1 MPAMKTKTYLIIGN
15 GVAGTTAAETIRK
28 QDPTGSIT
36 ILSEEDIPFY
46 YRIRLNDFIA
56 GEVSEDKL
64 IAKKKAWY
72 QEQRL
77 ELRLNTRI
85 AGLDAAAQRLTSDRG
100 EKLSFD
106 RLLLATGSHSFLP
119 PIKGIGQ
126 QGVFALR
133 HIKDARAILAQA
145 GKSEEVI
152 LIGGGLL
159 GLEAGNALRRLGKK
173 VTVVEFFPRL
183 LPRQLDSKG
192 AKRLQKLMEKMGFA
206 FRLSAMTK
214 TITHSSTGKVD
225 GIVLEGGDTLP
236 GQMVIVSAGVRPNL
250 ELAQSGGLDC
260 DKGVTVNDR
269 LETSA
274 NGIYAAGDVAEHQ
287 GVVSGIW
294 PAAMQQGKVAGANMA
309 GGEALYQG
317 ATMSNILKVA
327 GIDVAA
333 AGNIDAEGR
342 YEAQVVSSGSIYK
355 KLVIENN
362 RIIGCVMVGDTA
374 NFSTITRYI
383 TEQRDITTLK
393 NSLL

>member
-1 MPAMKTKTYLIIGN
+1 MKTYLIIGN

-28 QDPTGSIT
+28 QDPTGNIT

-46 YRIRLNDFIA
+46 YRIRLNEFIA
-56 GEVSEDKL
+56 GDVGEDKL
-64 IAKKKAWY
+64 SAKKEAWY

-77 ELRLNTRI
+77 DLRLNTRVI
-85 AGLDAAAQRLTSDRG
+85 GLDAAGKQLTTETG
-100 EKLSFD
+100 EKFSFD

-119 PIKGIGQ
+119 PMEGIDQ
-126 QGVFALR
+126 QGVFSLR

-145 GKSEEVI
+145 KKSEGVI

-192 AKRLQKLMEKMGFA
+192 AARLQEIMEKMGFA

-214 TITHSSTGKVD
+214 TISGSNGRAN
-225 GIVLEGGDTLP
+225 GIVLEGGETLP
-236 GQMVIVSAGVRPNL
+236 GQMVIISAGVRPNL
-250 ELAQSGGLDC
+250 ELAKAGGLAC
-260 DKGVTVNDR
+260 DKGITVNDR

-274 NGIYAAGDVAEHQ
+274 SDIYAAGDVAEHR

-294 PAAMQQGKVAGANMA
+294 PAAMQQGKVAGANMV
-309 GGEALYQG
+309 GDEAAYQG
-317 ATMSNILKVA
+317 TTMSNILKVA

-342 YEAQVVSSGSIYK
+342 YEAQIVSSDTVYK

-362 RIIGCVMVGDTA
+362 RLIGCIMVGDTK
-374 NFSTITRYI
+374 NFNTITRYI
-383 TEQRDITTLK
+383 TEQRDIGTLK
-393 NSLL
+393 NTLL

>member
-1 MPAMKTKTYLIIGN
+1 MKTYLIIGN
-15 GVAGTTAAETIRK
+15 GVAGTSAAEAIRQ
-28 QDPTGSIT
+28 QDPKGSIT

-46 YRIRLNDFIA
+46 YRIRLNDFIS
-56 GEVSEDKL
+56 GDVGEDKL
-64 IAKKKAWY
+64 IAKKEAWY
-72 QEQRL
+72 HEQRID
-77 ELRLNTRI
+77 LRLNTRI
-85 AGLDAAAQRLTSDRG
+85 AKLDAAGKRLTTETG
-100 EKLSFD
+100 EMLPFD

-119 PIKGIGQ
+119 PIEGIDQ
-126 QGVFALR
+126 QGVFSLR
-133 HIKDARAILAQA
+133 HIKDARAILAQSQ
-145 GKSEEVI
+145 KSEEVI

-159 GLEAGNALRRLGKK
+159 GLEAGNALRKLGKK

-183 LPRQLDSKG
+183 LPRQLDAKG
-192 AKRLQKLMEKMGFA
+192 AKMLQELMETMGFA

-214 TITHSSTGKVD
+214 TITGSNGRAD
-225 GIVLEGGDTLP
+225 GIVLEGGNTLK

-250 ELAQSGGLDC
+250 ELAKSSGLDC
-260 DKGVTVNDR
+260 DKGVKVNDR

-274 NGIYAAGDVAEHQ
+274 SDIYAAGDVAEHQ

-309 GGEALYQG
+309 GGEAAYHG
-317 ATMSNILKVA
+317 TTMSNILKVA

-342 YEAQVVSSGSIYK
+342 HESQVVSSGSIYK

-362 RIIGCVMVGDTA
+362 RLIGCIMVGDTK
-374 NFSTITRYI
+374 NFNTITRYI
-383 TEQRDITTLK
+383 TEQRDIGTLK

>member
-1 MPAMKTKTYLIIGN
+1 MG
-15 GVAGTTAAETIRK
+15 
-28 QDPTGSIT
+28 
-36 ILSEEDIPFY
+36 
-46 YRIRLNDFIA
+46 
-56 GEVSEDKL
+56 EDKL
-64 IAKKKAWY
+64 IAKKKSWY
-72 QEQRL
+72 EEQRID
-77 ELRLNTRI
+77 LRLNTRVT
-85 AGLDAAAQRLTSDRG
+85 GLDAAAKQLTTDSG
-100 EKLSFD
+100 EKLTFD

-119 PIKGIGQ
+119 PIEGIDQ

-145 GKSEEVI
+145 EKSEEVI

-192 AKRLQKLMEKMGFA
+192 AARLQELMEKMGFS

-214 TITHSSTGKVD
+214 AITGSNGQAD
-225 GIVLEGGDTLP
+225 GIVLEGGEALP

-250 ELAQSGGLDC
+250 ELAKSGGLDC
-260 DKGVTVNDR
+260 DKGVKVNDR
-269 LETSA
+269 LETSV
-274 NGIYAAGDVAEHQ
+274 NGIYAAGDVAEHR

-309 GGEALYQG
+309 GGEAAYQG
-317 ATMSNILKVA
+317 TTMSNILKVA

-362 RIIGCVMVGDTA
+362 RLIGCIMVGDTK
-374 NFSTITRYI
+374 NFNTITRYI
-383 TEQRDITTLK
+383 TEQRDIGTLK

>member
-1 MPAMKTKTYLIIGN
+1 MKTKTYLIIGN
-15 GVAGTTAAETIRK
+15 GVAGTTAAEAIRQ
-28 QDPTGSIT
+28 QDPQGSIT

-46 YRIRLNDFIA
+46 YRIRLNEFIA
-56 GEVSEDKL
+56 GDVGEDKL
-64 IAKKKAWY
+64 IAKKAPWY
-72 QEQRL
+72 EEQRID
-77 ELRLNTRI
+77 LRLNTRI
-85 AGLDAAAQRLTSDRG
+85 TGLDAAGKRLTTDSG
-100 EKLSFD
+100 ETLAFD

-119 PIKGIGQ
+119 PIEGIGQ

-145 GKSEEVI
+145 EKSEEAI

-173 VTVVEFFPRL
+173 ITVVEFFPRL
-183 LPRQLDSKG
+183 LPRQLDNKG
-192 AKRLQKLMEKMGFA
+192 ATRLQKLMEKMGFA

-214 TITHSSTGKVD
+214 TITGSNGQAD
-225 GIVLEGGDTLP
+225 GIVLEGGDTLR

-250 ELAQSGGLDC
+250 ELAKAGGLDC
-260 DKGVTVNDR
+260 DKGVKVNDR

-274 NGIYAAGDVAEHQ
+274 SGIYAAGDVAEHQ

-294 PAAMQQGKVAGANMA
+294 PAAMQQGKAAGASMA
-309 GGEALYQG
+309 GGEAEYHG
-317 ATMSNILKVA
+317 TTMSNILKVA

-342 YEAQVVSSGSIYK
+342 YEAQVVSSGSVYK

-362 RIIGCVMVGDTA
+362 RLIGCVMVGDTK
-374 NFSTITRYI
+374 NFNTITRYI
-383 TEQRDITTLK
+383 TEQRDIGTLK

>member
-1 MPAMKTKTYLIIGN
+1 MKTKTYLIVGN
-15 GVAGTTAAETIRK
+15 GVAGTTAAEAIRQ
-28 QDPTGSIT
+28 QDQKGSIA

-46 YRIRLNDFIA
+46 YRIRLNEFIA
-56 GEVSEDKL
+56 GDIDENKL
-64 IAKKKAWY
+64 IAKKKNWY
-72 QEQRL
+72 EEQRID
-77 ELRLNTRI
+77 LRINTRI
-85 AGLDAAAQRLTSDRG
+85 TRLDAAGKRLTAETG
-100 EKLSFD
+100 EELVFD

-119 PIKGIGQ
+119 PISGIDQ
-126 QGVFALR
+126 QGVFSLR

-145 GKSEEVI
+145 GKSQEVI

-173 VTVVEFFPRL
+173 VTVIEFFPRL
-183 LPRQLDSKG
+183 LPRQLDNKG
-192 AKRLQKLMEKMGFA
+192 AKMLQETMENMGFT

-214 TITHSSTGKVD
+214 TITGSNGHAE
-225 GIVLEGGDTLP
+225 GIVLEGGDTLD

-250 ELAQSGGLDC
+250 ELAKASGLDC
-260 DKGVTVNDR
+260 DKGVKVNDR

-274 NGIYAAGDVAEHQ
+274 GDIFAAGDAAEHE

-309 GGEALYQG
+309 GGEAEYHG
-317 ATMSNILKVA
+317 TTMSNILKVA

-342 YEAQVVSSGSIYK
+342 YESQVVSSGSVYK
-355 KLVIENN
+355 KLVIEKN
-362 RIIGCVMVGDTA
+362 RLIGCVMVGDTK
-374 NFSTITRYI
+374 NFNTITRYI
-383 TEQRDITTLK
+383 TEQRDIGTLK

>member
-1 MPAMKTKTYLIIGN
+1 MKTHLIIGN
-15 GVAGTTAAETIRK
+15 GVAGTTAAEAIRR
-28 QDPTGSIT
+28 QDPTGNIT

-46 YRIRLNDFIA
+46 YRIRLNEFIA
-56 GEVSEDKL
+56 GDIGEDKL
-64 IAKKKAWY
+64 SAKKEAWY

-77 ELRLNTRI
+77 DLRLNTRVI
-85 AGLDAAAQRLTSDRG
+85 GLDAAAKQLTTESG

-119 PIKGIGQ
+119 PMEGIDQ
-126 QGVFALR
+126 QGVFSLR

-145 GKSEEVI
+145 EKSEAVI

-192 AKRLQKLMEKMGFA
+192 AARLQELMEKMGFA

-214 TITHSSTGKVD
+214 TITGSNGQAN
-225 GIVLEGGDTLP
+225 GIVLEGGETLP

-250 ELAQSGGLDC
+250 ELAKNGGLAC
-260 DKGVTVNDR
+260 DKGITVNDR

-274 NGIYAAGDVAEHQ
+274 TDIYAAGDVAEHR

-309 GGEALYQG
+309 GGEAVYQG
-317 ATMSNILKVA
+317 TTMSNILKVA

-342 YEAQVVSSGSIYK
+342 YESQVVSSDTVYK

-362 RIIGCVMVGDTA
+362 RLIGCIMVGDTK
-374 NFSTITRYI
+374 NFNTITRYI
-383 TEQRDITTLK
+383 TEQRDIGTLK

>member
-1 MPAMKTKTYLIIGN
+1 MKTKTYLVIGN
-15 GVAGTTAAETIRK
+15 GVAGTTAAEAIRQ
-28 QDPTGSIT
+28 QDPQGSIT

-46 YRIRLNDFIA
+46 YRIRLNEFIA
-56 GEVSEDKL
+56 GDIDEDKL
-64 IAKKKAWY
+64 IAKKDAWY
-72 QEQRL
+72 QEQRID
-77 ELRLNTRI
+77 LRINTRI
-85 AGLDAAAQRLTSDRG
+85 TGLDAVAKRLTTETG
-100 EKLSFD
+100 EALAFD
-106 RLLLATGSHSFLP
+106 QLLLATGSHSFLP
-119 PIKGIGQ
+119 PIKGIDQ
-126 QGVFALR
+126 QGVFSLR

-145 GKSEEVI
+145 KNVEEVI

-159 GLEAGNALRRLGKK
+159 GLEAGNALRKLGKK

-183 LPRQLDSKG
+183 LPRQLDSRG
-192 AKRLQKLMEKMGFA
+192 AARLQELMEGMGFT

-214 TITHSSTGKVD
+214 TITGSHGRAE
-225 GIVLEGGDTLP
+225 GIALEGGDTLP
-236 GQMVIVSAGVRPNL
+236 GQMVVISAGVRPNL
-250 ELAQSGGLDC
+250 ELAKTGGLAC
-260 DKGVTVNDR
+260 DKGVKVNDR

-274 NGIYAAGDVAEHQ
+274 SDIYAAGDVAEHQ

-309 GGEALYQG
+309 GGAAAYQG

-342 YEAQVVSSGSIYK
+342 YESQVATSDTFYK

-362 RIIGCVMVGDTA
+362 RPIGCIMVGDTR
-374 NFSTITRYI
+374 NFNTITRYI
-383 TEQRDITTLK
+383 TEKRDISTLK

>member
-1 MPAMKTKTYLIIGN
+1 MKTQTYLIIGN
-15 GVAGTTAAETIRK
+15 GVAGTTAAEAIRQ
-28 QDPTGSIT
+28 QDPKGSIT

-64 IAKKKAWY
+64 IAKKAAWY
-72 QEQRL
+72 QEQRID
-77 ELRLNTRI
+77 LRLNTRI
-85 AGLDAAAQRLTSDRG
+85 TKLDAASKRLTTDSG
-100 EKLSFD
+100 EDLTFD

-119 PIKGIGQ
+119 PIEGIGQ

-145 GKSEEVI
+145 EKSEEAI

-159 GLEAGNALRRLGKK
+159 GLEAGNALRKLGKK
-173 VTVVEFFPRL
+173 ITVVEFFPRL
-183 LPRQLDSKG
+183 LPRQLDDKG
-192 AKRLQKLMEKMGFA
+192 AKRLQKLMEKMGFS
-206 FRLSAMTK
+206 FRLAAITK
-214 TITHSSTGKVD
+214 TITGSNGQAE

-236 GQMVIVSAGVRPNL
+236 GQMIIVSAGVRPNL
-250 ELAQSGGLDC
+250 ELAKSSGLDC
-260 DKGVTVNDR
+260 DKGVKVNDR

-274 NGIYAAGDVAEHQ
+274 SGIYAAGDLAEHQ

-309 GGEALYQG
+309 GGEAAYQG
-317 ATMSNILKVA
+317 TTMSNILKVA

-342 YEAQVVSSGSIYK
+342 FESQVVSSGSIYK

-362 RIIGCVMVGDTA
+362 RIIGCIMVGDTK
-374 NFSTITRYI
+374 NFNTITRYI
-383 TEQRDITTLK
+383 TEQRDIGTLK
-393 NSLL
+393 NTLL

>member
-1 MPAMKTKTYLIIGN
+1 MKTNTYLIIGN
-15 GVAGTTAAETIRK
+15 GVAGTTAAEAIRK
-28 QDPTGSIT
+28 QDPAGGIT

-72 QEQRL
+72 QEQRI

-85 AGLDAAAQRLTSDRG
+85 SGLDATAQRLTTDSG
-100 EKLSFD
+100 KKLSFD

-119 PIKGIGQ
+119 PIEGIDQ

-214 TITHSSTGKVD
+214 TITHSTGKVD

-250 ELAQSGGLDC
+250 ELAQSGDLDC

-274 NGIYAAGDVAEHQ
+274 KGIYAAGDVAEHR

-309 GGEALYQG
+309 GGEAVYQG

-342 YEAQVVSSGSIYK
+342 YEAQVVSSGSMYK

-362 RIIGCVMVGDTA
+362 RIIGCIMVGDTA

>member
-1 MPAMKTKTYLIIGN
+1 MKTYLVIGN
-15 GVAGTTAAETIRK
+15 GVAGTSAAEAIRQ
-28 QDPTGSIT
+28 QDPKGSIT
-36 ILSEEDIPFY
+36 ILSEEDILFY

-56 GEVSEDKL
+56 GDIGEDKL
-64 IAKKKAWY
+64 IAKKEAWY
-72 QEQRL
+72 QEQRID
-77 ELRLNTRI
+77 LRLNTRI
-85 AGLDAAAQRLTSDRG
+85 TTLDAAGKRLTTDSG
-100 EKLSFD
+100 ETLAFD

-119 PIKGIGQ
+119 PIEGIGQ

-145 GKSEEVI
+145 EKSEEVI

-159 GLEAGNALRRLGKK
+159 GLEAGNALRKLGKK

-183 LPRQLDSKG
+183 LPRQLDDKG
-192 AKRLQKLMEKMGFA
+192 AKRLQKLMEKMGFS
-206 FRLSAMTK
+206 FRLAAITK
-214 TITHSSTGKVD
+214 TITGSKGRAD
-225 GIVLEGGDTLP
+225 GIVLEGGDALK
-236 GQMVIVSAGVRPNL
+236 GQMIIVSAGVRPNL
-250 ELAQSGGLDC
+250 ELAKTGGLDC
-260 DKGVTVNDR
+260 DKGVKVNDR

-274 NGIYAAGDVAEHQ
+274 SDIYAAGDVAEHQ

-309 GGEALYQG
+309 GGEVQYNG
-317 ATMSNILKVA
+317 STISNILKVA

-342 YEAQVVSSGSIYK
+342 YESQVVSSGSIYK

-362 RIIGCVMVGDTA
+362 RLIGCVMVGDTK
-374 NFSTITRYI
+374 NFNTITRYI
-383 TEQRDITTLK
+383 TEQRDIGTLK

>member
-1 MPAMKTKTYLIIGN
+1 MKTKTYLIIGN
-15 GVAGTTAAETIRK
+15 GVAGTTAAEAIRK
-28 QDPTGSIT
+28 QDPAGSVT

-46 YRIRLNDFIA
+46 YRIRLNEFIA

-72 QEQRL
+72 QEQRI

-85 AGLDAAAQRLTSDRG
+85 ARLEAAAKQLTTGSG

-119 PIKGIGQ
+119 PIEGIDQ

-159 GLEAGNALRRLGKK
+159 GLEAGNALRRLGKQ

-214 TITHSSTGKVD
+214 TITHSTGKVD

-236 GQMVIVSAGVRPNL
+236 GQMVIVSAGVRANL
-250 ELAQSGGLDC
+250 ELAQGGGLAC

-274 NGIYAAGDVAEHQ
+274 KDIYAAGDVAEHR

-309 GGEALYQG
+309 GGEAAYQG

-342 YEAQVVSSGSIYK
+342 HESQVVSSGSMYK

-362 RIIGCVMVGDTA
+362 RLIGCVMVGDTK
-374 NFSTITRYI
+374 NFNAITRYI

>member
-1 MPAMKTKTYLIIGN
+1 MKTKTYLLIGN
-15 GVAGTTAAETIRK
+15 GVAGTTAAEAIRK

-46 YRIRLNDFIA
+46 YRIRLNEFIA
-56 GEVSEDKL
+56 GDVGEDKL
-64 IAKKKAWY
+64 SAKKESWY

-77 ELRLNTRI
+77 DLRLNTRI
-85 AGLDAAAQRLTSDRG
+85 IGLDAAGKQLTTESG

-119 PIKGIGQ
+119 PMEGTDQ
-126 QGVFALR
+126 QGVFSLR

-145 GKSEEVI
+145 EKSEEVI

-159 GLEAGNALRRLGKK
+159 GLEAGNALRKLGKK
-173 VTVVEFFPRL
+173 ITVVEFFPRL

-192 AKRLQKLMEKMGFA
+192 AARLQELMEKMGFA

-214 TITHSSTGKVD
+214 TITGSNGRAN
-225 GIVLEGGDTLP
+225 GIVLEGSETLP
-236 GQMVIVSAGVRPNL
+236 GQMVIISAGVRPNL
-250 ELAQSGGLDC
+250 ALAKSGGLTC
-260 DKGVTVNDR
+260 DKGLKVNDR

-274 NGIYAAGDVAEHQ
+274 TGIYAAGDVTEHR

-294 PAAMQQGKVAGANMA
+294 PAAMQQGKVAGTNMA
-309 GGEALYQG
+309 GGEAAYQG
-317 ATMSNILKVA
+317 TTMSNILKVA

-342 YEAQVVSSGSIYK
+342 YESQVVTSDTVYK

-362 RIIGCVMVGDTA
+362 RLIGCIMVGDIK
-374 NFSTITRYI
+374 NFNTITRYI
-383 TEQRDITTLK
+383 TEKRDIGTLK
-393 NSLL
+393 NTLL

>member
-1 MPAMKTKTYLIIGN
+1 MKTYLIIGN

-46 YRIRLNDFIA
+46 YRIRLNEFIA
-56 GEVSEDKL
+56 GDVGEDKL
-64 IAKKKAWY
+64 SAKKEAWY

-77 ELRLNTRI
+77 DLRLNTRI
-85 AGLDAAAQRLTSDRG
+85 IRLDAAAKQLTTESG
-100 EKLSFD
+100 ETVTFD

-119 PIKGIGQ
+119 PMEGIAQ
-126 QGVFALR
+126 QGVFSLR

-145 GKSEEVI
+145 KKSEGVI

-173 VTVVEFFPRL
+173 ITVVEFFPRL

-192 AKRLQKLMEKMGFA
+192 AARLQEIMEKMGFA

-214 TITHSSTGKVD
+214 TITGSNGRAN
-225 GIVLEGGDTLP
+225 GIVLEGGEALP

-250 ELAQSGGLDC
+250 ELAKAGGLAC
-260 DKGVTVNDR
+260 DKGITVNDR

-274 NGIYAAGDVAEHQ
+274 SDIYAAGDVAEHR

-309 GGEALYQG
+309 GGEAAYQG
-317 ATMSNILKVA
+317 TTMSNILKVA

-342 YEAQVVSSGSIYK
+342 YEAQIVSSDTVYK

-362 RIIGCVMVGDTA
+362 RLIGCIMVGDTK
-374 NFSTITRYI
+374 NFNTITRYI
-383 TEQRDITTLK
+383 TEKRDIGTLK
-393 NSLL
+393 NTLL

>member
-1 MPAMKTKTYLIIGN
+1 MKTKAYLIVGN
-15 GVAGTTAAETIRK
+15 GVAGTTAAEALRR
-28 QDPTGSIT
+28 QDPEGSIT

-46 YRIRLNDFIA
+46 YRIRLNEFIA
-56 GEVSEDKL
+56 GDIGEDKL
-64 IAKKKAWY
+64 SAKKEAWY

-77 ELRLNTRI
+77 DLRLKTRI
-85 AGLDAAAQRLTSDRG
+85 TGLDAVTKQLTTETG

-119 PIKGIGQ
+119 PIEGIDQ

-145 GKSEEVI
+145 EKSEAVI

-192 AKRLQKLMEKMGFA
+192 AARLQELLEKMGFA

-214 TITHSSTGKVD
+214 TITGSNGRAD

-236 GQMVIVSAGVRPNL
+236 GQMIIVSAGVRPNL
-250 ELAQSGGLDC
+250 ELAKDGGLAC
-260 DKGVTVNDR
+260 DKGIKVNDR

-274 NGIYAAGDVAEHQ
+274 NGIYAAGDAAEHR

-309 GGEALYQG
+309 GGEAAYQG
-317 ATMSNILKVA
+317 TTMSNILKVA
-327 GIDVAA
+327 GIEVAA

-342 YEAQVVSSGSIYK
+342 YESQVVTSSTAYK

-362 RIIGCVMVGDTA
+362 RLIGCVMVGDTK
-374 NFSTITRYI
+374 NFNTITNYI
-383 TEQRDITTLK
+383 TEQREITTLK
-393 NSLL
+393 HSLL

>member
-1 MPAMKTKTYLIIGN
+1 MKTYLIIGN
-15 GVAGTTAAETIRK
+15 GVAGTTAAEAIRQ
-28 QDPTGSIT
+28 QDPKGSIT

-46 YRIRLNDFIA
+46 YRIRLNDFIS
-56 GEVSEDKL
+56 GDVGEDKL
-64 IAKKKAWY
+64 IAKKETWY
-72 QEQRL
+72 QEQRID
-77 ELRLNTRI
+77 LRLNTRI
-85 AGLDAAAQRLTSDRG
+85 TELDTAGKRLTTDSG
-100 EKLSFD
+100 EALTFD

-119 PIKGIGQ
+119 PIEGIDQ
-126 QGVFALR
+126 QGVFSLR

-145 GKSEEVI
+145 EKSEEVI

-159 GLEAGNALRRLGKK
+159 GLEAGNALRKLGKK

-183 LPRQLDSKG
+183 LPRQLDAKG
-192 AKRLQKLMEKMGFA
+192 ATRLQKLMEKMGFS
-206 FRLSAMTK
+206 FRLSAITK
-214 TITHSSTGKVD
+214 TITGSKGRAD
-225 GIVLEGGDTLP
+225 GIVLEGGDTLK

-250 ELAQSGGLDC
+250 ELAKSSGLDC
-260 DKGVTVNDR
+260 DKGVKVNDR

-287 GVVSGIW
+287 EVVSGIW

-309 GGEALYQG
+309 GGEAQYNG
-317 ATMSNILKVA
+317 TTMSNILKVA

-342 YEAQVVSSGSIYK
+342 YESQVVSSDSIYK

-362 RIIGCVMVGDTA
+362 RLIGCVMVGDTK
-374 NFSTITRYI
+374 NFNTITRYI
-383 TEQRDITTLK
+383 TEQRDIGTLK

>member
-1 MPAMKTKTYLIIGN
+1 MKTNTYLIIGN

-28 QDPTGSIT
+28 QDPAGSIT

-72 QEQRL
+72 QEQRI

-85 AGLDAAAQRLTSDRG
+85 SGLDATAQRLTTDSG
-100 EKLSFD
+100 KKLSFD

-119 PIKGIGQ
+119 PIEGIDQ

-214 TITHSSTGKVD
+214 TITHSTGKVD

-250 ELAQSGGLDC
+250 ELAQSGGLAC
-260 DKGVTVNDR
+260 DKGVAVNDR

-274 NGIYAAGDVAEHQ
+274 NGIYAAGDVAEHR

-309 GGEALYQG
+309 GGEAVYQG

-342 YEAQVVSSGSIYK
+342 HEAQVVSSGSIYK

-374 NFSTITRYI
+374 NFNTITRYI

>member
-1 MPAMKTKTYLIIGN
+1 MKTTYLLIGN
-15 GVAGTTAAETIRK
+15 GVAGTTAAEAIRK
-28 QDPTGSIT
+28 QDPKGSIT

-46 YRIRLNDFIA
+46 YRIKLNEFSA
-56 GEVSEDKL
+56 GDVDEDKL
-64 IAKKKAWY
+64 VAKKAAWY
-72 QEQRL
+72 QEQRIS
-77 ELRLNTRI
+77 LRINTRAI
-85 AGLDAAAQRLTSDRG
+85 GLDVAAKQLTTDSG
-100 EKLSFD
+100 EKLTFD

-119 PIKGIGQ
+119 PIEGIGQ
-126 QGVFALR
+126 QGVFSLR

-173 VTVVEFFPRL
+173 ITVVEFFPRL
-183 LPRQLDSKG
+183 LPRQLDNKG
-192 AKRLQKLMEKMGFA
+192 AARLQKLMEKMGFS

-214 TITHSSTGKVD
+214 TITGSNGQAD
-225 GIVLEGGDTLP
+225 GIVLEGGDALP
-236 GQMVIVSAGVRPNL
+236 GRMIIVSAGVRPNL
-250 ELAQSGGLDC
+250 ELAKSGGLAC
-260 DKGVTVNDR
+260 DKGVMVNDR

-274 NGIYAAGDVAEHQ
+274 GGIYAAGDVAEHR

-309 GGEALYQG
+309 GGEATYQG

-342 YEAQVVSSGSIYK
+342 HESQVVSSDTVYK

-362 RIIGCVMVGDTA
+362 RLIGCIMVGDTK
-374 NFSTITRYI
+374 NFNTITRYI

-393 NSLL
+393 NTLL